1 MCMLPVCFVACLLCR
16 VVASFLEA
24 GVVCVTPSYLVD
36 WLAHPWQGLEQ
47 HYLYGSRP
55 VEGGELAQLE
65 SGRDQD
71 GQRQQQSMSF

>member
-1 MCMLPVCFVACLLCR
+1 M
-16 VVASFLEA
+16 
-24 GVVCVTPSYLVD
+24 VCVTPSYLVA

-65 SGRDQD
+65 AGRDQA
-71 GQRQQQSMSF
+71 GQRQQQSISF